1 LQVNLRNN
9 VHHKQQREYMLVKR
23 FSLIPV
29 LALLGLM
36 SVAAPQQASAQQ
48 LKVGYANAEGILP
61 FLTEYNDISQKV
73 QRHVQS
79 SQEVLQAKA
88 DAFQAD
94 YEKFEKQAELMAA
107 DARTAREAQLTNLYA
122 ELQQL
127 GADKE
132 QEAMEYEQSLVQ
144 PLLAKVQAAI
154 DEVAKE
160 KQLDIVLRAPGI
172 LYVNENTIVNIT
184 PDVAKRLG
192 LNIDEEMSVN

>member
-1 LQVNLRNN
+1 MLYSKNSELTSIRVGRDDSPIEARPLNLQVNLRNN

-61 FLTEYNDISQKV
+61 FLPEYNDISQKV

-107 DARTAREAQLTNLYA
+107 
-122 ELQQL
+122 
-127 GADKE
+127 
-132 QEAMEYEQSLVQ
+132 
-144 PLLAKVQAAI
+144 
-154 DEVAKE
+154 
-160 KQLDIVLRAPGI
+160 
-172 LYVNENTIVNIT
+172 
-184 PDVAKRLG
+184 
-192 LNIDEEMSVN
+192 

>member
-1 LQVNLRNN
+1 
-9 VHHKQQREYMLVKR
+9 MLVRR
-23 FSLIPV
+23 FALIPV
-29 LALLGLM
+29 LALLSVV
-36 SVAAPQQASAQQ
+36 SVALPEAASAQQ

-61 FLTEYNDISQKV
+61 FLPEYADISQKV

-107 DARTAREAQLTNLYA
+107 DARTAREQQLSTLYA

-127 GADKE
+127 GAEKE

-144 PLLAKVQAAI
+144 PLLDKVQAAV
-154 DEVAKE
+154 DAVAKE

-172 LYVNENTIVNIT
+172 LYVNEQTIVNIT

-192 LNIDEEMSVN
+192 LDIDEEMSMSGQN